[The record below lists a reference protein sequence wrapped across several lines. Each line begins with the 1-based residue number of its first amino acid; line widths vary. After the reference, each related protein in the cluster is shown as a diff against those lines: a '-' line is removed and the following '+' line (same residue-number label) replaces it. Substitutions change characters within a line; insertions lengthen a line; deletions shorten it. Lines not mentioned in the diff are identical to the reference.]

1 MRMLIDSKCEI
12 DATERSFGMT
22 ALDMA
27 ILNGDVESSAV
38 LVSSGGDP
46 DHLMKMFA
54 LSDLYEVLVLGQR
67 KELKVRLGTSAMRR
81 GQWVGDIIN
90 FIVQKWVRGL
100 NIVYSVERF
109 VFGTFDFHSS
119 FSIPS

>member
-1 MRMLIDSKCEI
+1 MRMLIDAKCEI

-67 KELKVRLGTSAMRR
+67 KELKVRLGTSAVRR
-81 GQWVGDIIN
+81 GLWVEDRIN
-90 FIVQKWVRGL
+90 CIVQKRGL

-119 FSIPS
+119 VSIPS